1 MSDLLT
7 LWRGALPALLD
18 GLGTGLAVTGLSLLV
33 GLPLGLCL
41 ALGATGRQ
49 PWPRRACRLLA
60 ALGRGTP
67 VLILLDGAKAGLT
80 GPSPSYAPSLAA
92 VLALGWWTA
101 AQGSAILAAALAA
114 VPRGQ
119 WEAAGAI
126 GLGRRDT
133 LRFVLLPQGLRLAAP
148 ALLGLAV
155 LLLQATSL
163 GLAVGLPDLLAR
175 ALDFGGATSRVV
187 PVLAL
192 AAMLYAAAGL
202 PAWLLAAALER
213 RATR

>member
-1 MSDLLT
+1 MSDLLA

-18 GLGTGLAVTGLSLLV
+18 GLGVGLAVTGLSLLV
-33 GLPLGLCL
+33 GLPLGFCL
-41 ALGATGRQ
+41 ALGATARR
-49 PWPRRACRLLA
+49 PWPRRACWLLA

-67 VLILLDGAKAGLT
+67 VLILLDGANAGLP
-80 GPSPSYAPSLAA
+80 GPGPTPAPYAAA
-92 VLALGWWTA
+92 VLALGFWTA
-101 AQGSAILAAALAA
+101 AQGSAILGAALAA

-163 GLAVGLPDLLAR
+163 GVAVGLPDLVAR
-175 ALDFGGATSRVV
+175 ALDLGGATSRVV

-192 AAMLYAAAGL
+192 AALLYAAAGL
-202 PAWLLAAALER
+202 PAWWLAAALER
-213 RATR
+213 RTSP